1 MGNNDTVQNFDELTL
16 SLRKFAKDRDWDQF
30 HSPKNIS
37 MALSVEVAEIV
48 EHFQWLTEEQSQQ
61 LDDKALAEV
70 TDEIA
75 DVQMYLIRLADKL
88 GVDVLAAVE
97 GKIKKNELKYPA
109 DKVRGSS
116 KKYTE
121 YDRE

>member
-1 MGNNDTVQNFDELTL
+1 MGNNDIVQNFDELTL

-61 LDDKALAEV
+61 LDDKTLAEV
-70 TDEIA
+70 ADEIA

-88 GVDVLAAVE
+88 GVDVFAAIE

>member
-1 MGNNDTVQNFDELTL
+1 MGNNDSVQNFDELTL

-37 MALSVEVAEIV
+37 MALSVEVAEIA

-61 LDDKALAEV
+61 LDDKVLAEV
-70 TDEIA
+70 ADEIA

-97 GKIKKNELKYPA
+97 GKMKKNELKYPA